1 MCSSDLPVLPVMN
14 AAASLPRRRFLKS
27 TAALAAAATL
37 PEWFIAECEAA
48 PRPRTRPPG
57 PNEQPAIALVGC
69 GGMGR
74 ADAKSAARFGR
85 VVALCDVDDARIAQA
100 RQEWPAASTYTDF
113 RRVMD
118 RDDIQVVI
126 CGTVD
131 HWHTLVSLAAMRAGK
146 DVYCEKPLTLTIAEG
161 RLLADEAKKTGRIL
175 QTGSQ
180 QRSDRNFRLAC
191 ELARNGRIGKV
202 SHVEVWLPAGPR
214 RGPFAASEPPAGFHW
229 DLWLGPVTAV
239 PYVKERAHGSFRYW
253 WDYSGGTMTDWGAH
267 HNDIALWGLGL
278 DRSGP
283 VTAEGRPL
291 RDMIPGG
298 FDAFAEYDIQF
309 TYANGVSQ
317 TTRSTVDDNA
327 GGGVV
332 HREGQRHGVK
342 FTGADGWIWVPRGE
356 TRASDPELPRTP
368 LPAGAERLAVSD
380 DHMGNFFDSVS
391 SRKPPICDAET
402 GHRSA
407 TVCHLG
413 VIAAR
418 LGRPLKWDP
427 VRERFVGDREANG
440 WLAREM
446 RKPWSHRAV

>member
-1 MCSSDLPVLPVMN
+1 MPSPIPS
-14 AAASLPRRRFLKS
+14 RRRFLKS

-48 PRPRTRPPG
+48 PRPRTRALG
-57 PNEQPAIALVGC
+57 PNDQPAVALVGC

-85 VVALCDVDDARIAQA
+85 IVALCDVDDARLAEA
-100 RQEWPAASTYTDF
+100 RKDWPDASTFTDF

-118 RDDIQVVI
+118 RDGIHVVI

-146 DVYCEKPLTLTIAEG
+146 DVYCEKPLTLTVAEG
-161 RLLADEAKKTGRIL
+161 RLLADEAKKTGRVL

-191 ELARNGRIGKV
+191 ELVRNGRVGPV
-202 SHVEVWLPAGPR
+202 RQVDVWLPAGPR
-214 RGPFAASEPPAGFHW
+214 RGPFAPSEPPAGFHW
-229 DLWLGPVTAV
+229 DLWLGPAPFV

-278 DRSGP
+278 DRGGP
-283 VTAEGRPL
+283 VAVEGRSL

-298 FDAFAEYDIQF
+298 FDAFAEYEVKF
-309 TYANGVSQ
+309 TYANGVTQ
-317 TTRSTVDDNA
+317 TTRSTTGDNPS
-327 GGGVV
+327 GGAVE
-332 HREGQRHGVK
+332 REGQRHGVK
-342 FTGADGWIWVPRGE
+342 FTGPEGWIWVTRGE
-356 TRASDPELPRTP
+356 IRASDPELLRAP
-368 LPAGAERLAVSD
+368 LPASAVRLQASD
-380 DHMGNFFDSVS
+380 DHMGNFFDSVR
-391 SRKPPICDAET
+391 SRQPPLCDAEI

-427 VRERFVGDREANG
+427 ARERFVGDREANR
-440 WLAREM
+440 WLAREP
-446 RKPWSHRAV
+446 RRPWTAASV